1 MTAQSRAI
9 DRIVRICASDVP
21 DDRSLRVAILNEIRS
36 VIAFDAFVWLLT
48 DPETE
53 VGSSPLA
60 DVPCLPELP
69 RLIMLKYLTP
79 INRWTRVKGAVARLH
94 ESTGGRLERSLVWKS
109 LQPERDAVP
118 ASIAEAF
125 ANDAQAIAVANLR
138 AARGSRALLEA
149 FAEARI
155 TLLFVTGFDGVPA

>member
-1 MTAQSRAI
+1 MIDSIVRHPILVGSFRSPDRVQDVRKLRLAGGGMTAQSRAI

-69 RLIMLKYLTP
+69 RCPECPVSSICDHSRLM
-79 INRWTRVKGAVARLH
+79 VGAG
-94 ESTGGRLERSLVWKS
+94 ESYAV
-109 LQPERDAVP
+109 QPSIP
-118 ASIAEAF
+118 AESS
-125 ANDAQAIAVANLR
+125 V
-138 AARGSRALLEA
+138 
-149 FAEARI
+149 
-155 TLLFVTGFDGVPA
+155 